1 MSAESVA
8 AVVAVAVAVKADAE
22 NVAKRHCSKGKRPGL
37 SRSLFLLYL
46 YLENKVDM
54 KKLLIVAAMAAV
66 CVVSC
71 KSKSV
76 EEKLAELNK
85 WNEALIEE
93 YTTGIMKFE
102 GNQEAAE
109 EYADSLIDLFK
120 DYNLKAL
127 KGNLDNA
134 VGVAAL
140 KNLYGT
146 VEQDEFEEYVN
157 KITAPVH
164 GQDSVFLNGLKE
176 ALKAQKSTAEGQMF
190 TDFQVDG
197 VKFSDFVGK
206 GKYVLVDFW
215 ASWCGPCRR
224 EMPNLRAVYNDFHGD
239 KFDML
244 SVAVW
249 DKPEDTAKAAEEENI
264 TWNQIVNAQKIP
276 TDIYGIEGIPH
287 IILFGPDGTILKR
300 NLRGEDIR
308 EAVEEALG
316 K

>member
-1 MSAESVA
+1 MVLA
-8 AVVAVAVAVKADAE
+8 AKVDAE
-22 NVAKRHCSKGKRPGL
+22 NVAKTLCSLRKRPGL

-46 YLENKVDM
+46 YLENIVNM
-54 KKLLIVAAMAAV
+54 KKLFVIAGIVAV
-66 CVVSC
+66 CAVSC
-71 KSKSV
+71 KTKSV
-76 EEKLAELNK
+76 EEKLTEFNQ

-109 EYADSLIDLFK
+109 EYADSIIGLYK

-140 KNLYGT
+140 RNLYGS
-146 VEQDEFEEYVN
+146 VEQDEFEDYVN

-164 GQDSVFLNGLKE
+164 GKDSVFLSGLKE

-190 TDFQVDG
+190 TDFEVDG
-197 VKFSDFVGK
+197 VKFSDFIGK

-215 ASWCGPCRR
+215 ASWCGPCRG

-249 DKPEDTAKAAEEENI
+249 DKPEDTVKAAEEENI
-264 TWNQIVNAQKIP
+264 VWNQIINAQKIP

-300 NLRGEDIR
+300 NLRGEAIR

-316 K
+316 DK